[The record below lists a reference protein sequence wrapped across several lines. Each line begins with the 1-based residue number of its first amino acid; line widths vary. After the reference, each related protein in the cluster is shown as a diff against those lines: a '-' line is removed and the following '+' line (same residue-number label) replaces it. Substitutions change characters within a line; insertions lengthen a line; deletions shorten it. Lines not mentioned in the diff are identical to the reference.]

1 LPGVKQQNIGEAIA
15 RVRERIANAAT
26 RSGRESTSVRLIAA
40 TKRVTPERVFEAL
53 DAGVED
59 IGENRVQEARAKR
72 EAITQPA
79 NWHLIGHLQS
89 NKAKTAARLFDAVH
103 SIDSERIARE
113 LARHRPEDAAPIA
126 ALIEVDLTGIPGRTG
141 ARPDESQDLLRRVA
155 ALPGVHVLGLMTIA
169 PQVSPEEARRYFIQ
183 LRELRDGLE
192 NTTGWRLP
200 ELSMG
205 MTDDFEVA
213 IEEGATMVRIGRAIF
228 GERA

>member
-1 LPGVKQQNIGEAIA
+1 
-15 RVRERIANAAT
+15 
-26 RSGRESTSVRLIAA
+26 
-40 TKRVTPERVFEAL
+40 
-53 DAGVED
+53 
-59 IGENRVQEARAKR
+59 
-72 EAITQPA
+72 
-79 NWHLIGHLQS
+79 
-89 NKAKTAARLFDAVH
+89 
-103 SIDSERIARE
+103 
-113 LARHRPEDAAPIA
+113 
-126 ALIEVDLTGIPGRTG
+126 
-141 ARPDESQDLLRRVA
+141 
-155 ALPGVHVLGLMTIA
+155 MTIA